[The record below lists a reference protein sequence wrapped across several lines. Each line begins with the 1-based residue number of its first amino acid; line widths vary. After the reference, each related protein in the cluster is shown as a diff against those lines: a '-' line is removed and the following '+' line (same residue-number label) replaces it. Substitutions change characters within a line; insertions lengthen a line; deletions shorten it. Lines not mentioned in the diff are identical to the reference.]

1 MRERISLKIAII
13 PARGGSKRV
22 PLKNIKTFDGTPI
35 LARTISTLQK
45 SNLFDQIIVST
56 DSEEIRKVALRA
68 HATCEHLREPDLG
81 DDHTPTV
88 DVICYEIL
96 HYGIGSDSEV
106 CCVYAPNPFLRIDA
120 LTIGSEILNQKP
132 IPNYVST
139 VTTFPFPIQRAL
151 KLNGEDLLEMENKD
165 FIMRHSQSLEERYH
179 ECAQFWWAKAHTW
192 INKVPMQEGLK
203 GIYLPRWMT
212 QDIDTQEDWTQAEI
226 RWQILKESNVF
237 HSYQV
242 TKENII

>member
-1 MRERISLKIAII
+1 MTESKNLKIAIV

-22 PLKNIKTFDGTPI
+22 PLKNIKTFDGTPM

-45 SNLFDQIIVST
+45 SELFDQIIVST

-68 HATCEHLREPDLG
+68 DAICEHMRESELA
-81 DDHTPTV
+81 DDQTPTV
-88 DVICYEIL
+88 DVIRYEIL

-120 LTIGSEILNQKP
+120 LTIGSQILNEKP

-165 FIMRHSQSLEERYH
+165 FIMRHSQTLEERYH
-179 ECAQFWWAKAHTW
+179 ECAQFWWAKARTW
-192 INKVPMQEGLK
+192 TNKVPMQEGLK

-212 QDIDTQEDWTQAEI
+212 QDIDTQEDWIQAEI
-226 RWQILKESNVF
+226 RWRILKESDDF

-242 TKENII
+242 TKKNII